1 MRFRLAASLPW
12 PASETIVEF
21 LPVARG
27 RVVGAAVR
35 RSTVAEYEEAA
46 VATGL
51 EIERVHLAPL
61 LALEGLVR
69 SGARE
74 AVHAVMGDVALCLAT
89 FHEGALVALRNRRR
103 DRSSGE
109 GSRLREELVRA
120 AALAG
125 NGTGPARLVVSGADA
140 ARLRREVGAEPSAA
154 RARGPRGVGRRG
166 RGRVARGAAFVS
178 RQPDFSTAPRP
189 SRVPAFETVA
199 VAVGLVALVLAGG
212 AAWRARDEARV
223 ARARLDD
230 VRREVEAAS
239 ARLRALDASAR
250 SGRPELAAVDAE
262 PARIVADVA
271 AVLPGD
277 ARLERLSI
285 DYARGGAVE
294 LQVVARDASAWDR
307 LLARLEKAP
316 QFREVE
322 PGPEVRDAEVRSLVR
337 VRWVGGPR

>member
-1 MRFRLAASLPW
+1 MRGALRRALEGLGGGRVTLVLPDGLARIALLDLPRGAEPRDYVRFRLAASLPW

-27 RVVGAAVR
+27 RVIGAALR

-51 EIERVHLAPL
+51 EIDRVHIAPL

-125 NGTGPARLVVSGADA
+125 NGAGPARLVVSGADG
-140 ARLRREVGAEPSAA
+140 ARLRREVGAEPSA
-154 RARGPRGVGRRG
+154 RGLEGPGEWDD
-166 RGRVARGAAFVS
+166 AA
-178 RQPDFSTAPRP
+178 
-189 SRVPAFETVA
+189 E
-199 VAVGLVALVLAGG
+199 
-212 AAWRARDEARV
+212 AAW
-223 ARARLDD
+223 LGG
-230 VRREVEAAS
+230 
-239 ARLRALDASAR
+239 L
-250 SGRPELAAVDAE
+250 
-262 PARIVADVA
+262 
-271 AVLPGD
+271 
-277 ARLERLSI
+277 LS
-285 DYARGGAVE
+285 
-294 LQVVARDASAWDR
+294 
-307 LLARLEKAP
+307 
-316 QFREVE
+316 
-322 PGPEVRDAEVRSLVR
+322 
-337 VRWVGGPR
+337 